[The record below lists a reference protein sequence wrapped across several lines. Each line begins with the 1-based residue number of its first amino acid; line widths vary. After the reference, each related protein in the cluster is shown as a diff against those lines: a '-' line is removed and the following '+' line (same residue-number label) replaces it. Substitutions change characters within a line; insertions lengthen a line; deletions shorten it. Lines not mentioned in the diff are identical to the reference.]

1 MKPSDV
7 LAIDHPLGPM
17 LLFLPIRINL
27 HDRVRTQDGQLFSF
41 YSTQKLQ
48 ERCGVMLP
56 WTDTHQ
62 QSTNNVPRLVIG
74 APHGRSGKTTF
85 TLGLLRA
92 FARQGIAVQPF
103 KKGPDYIDASWHTA
117 AAGCTCRNLDSF
129 FMKKQEI
136 CSSVA
141 SQSLDKKI
149 SIIEGAMG
157 LYDGLDLLGSSSTAE
172 IAKITR
178 SPVLLVVDAT
188 RMTRSTAA
196 MVMGYQHFDPDVQII
211 GVVLNKVARA
221 RHVKIA
227 REAIEEFCKIPVVG
241 AIPKDVNLCIPDR
254 HLGLVTNGEMA
265 ETDKLLDYLADVICE
280 HVDLPKILTLARCAP
295 ELPQFAETQLPNLAK
310 FINRNKGC
318 TPKIGIIQDAA
329 FSFYYPEN
337 LEALKSMGADLVS
350 ISALLDSQLPED
362 LDGLYIGGGF
372 PEVFAAELEENKVL
386 REEIKRVGEK
396 GLPIYAEC
404 GGLMYLGRSIRT
416 PSQSFEMVGLLP
428 FDTQMERK
436 PQGHGYTLMEANP
449 GQPWFEEKAE
459 IRGHE
464 FHNSRIINL
473 ADDVKFGLTVKRGH
487 GIDGQHDGIS
497 YKNVFAAYNHIHA
510 LGCPEWA
517 EYMVK
522 LATSYRQAK
531 WAQIDKVAGQ

>member
-1 MKPSDV
+1 
-7 LAIDHPLGPM
+7 
-17 LLFLPIRINL
+17 
-27 HDRVRTQDGQLFSF
+27 
-41 YSTQKLQ
+41 
-48 ERCGVMLP
+48 MLP
-56 WTDTHQ
+56 LTAMNEL
-62 QSTNNVPRLVIG
+62 SIKNVPRLVIG

-129 FMKKQEI
+129 FMRKEEI
-136 CSSVA
+136 CSSV
-141 SQSLDKKI
+141 SNQSLGKNI
-149 SIIEGAMG
+149 TIIEGAMG
-157 LYDGLDLLGSSSTAE
+157 LYDGLDLQGSSSTAE
-172 IAKITR
+172 IAKVTR

-188 RMTRSTAA
+188 RMTRSVAA
-196 MVMGYQHFDPDVQII
+196 MVMGYQHFDPDVQIV

-221 RHVKIA
+221 RHEKMA

-254 HLGLVTNGEMA
+254 HLGLVTNGEMT
-265 ETDKLLDYLADVICE
+265 ETDKLLDYLADVICK
-280 HVDLPKILTLARCAP
+280 HVDLPKVLTLAQSAP
-295 ELPQFAETQLPNLAK
+295 ELPQFGETLVPNLAK
-310 FINRNKGC
+310 YVQKNRGL

-337 LEALKSMGADLVS
+337 LEALKCMGADVVP
-350 ISALLDSQLPED
+350 INALLDSQLPGD

-416 PSQSFEMVGLLP
+416 SSQCFEMVGLLP
-428 FDTQMERK
+428 FDTQMESK
-436 PQGHGYTLMEANP
+436 PQGHGYTIMEANP
-449 GQPWFEEKAE
+449 GQPWFDEEAE
-459 IRGHE
+459 IKGHE

-473 ADDVKFGLTVKRGH
+473 PPDIKFGLTVKRGH

-497 YKNVFAAYNHIHA
+497 YKNVFAAYTHIHA
-510 LGCPEWA
+510 LGCPVWA
-517 EYMVK
+517 ERMVK
-522 LATSYRQAK
+522 LATSYNQTK
-531 WAQIDKVAGQ
+531 

>member
-1 MKPSDV
+1 
-7 LAIDHPLGPM
+7 M

-27 HDRVRTQDGQLFSF
+27 HDRDWAEDGQFFS
-41 YSTQKLQ
+41 SNSLLTKQLQ

-56 WTDTHQ
+56 LTAMNEL
-62 QSTNNVPRLVIG
+62 SIKNVPRLVIG

-92 FARQGIAVQPF
+92 FARQGMAVQPF

-129 FMKKQEI
+129 FMRKQEI

-141 SQSLDKKI
+141 NQSLGKDI
-149 SIIEGAMG
+149 TIIEGAMG
-157 LYDGLDLLGSSSTAE
+157 LYDGLDLQGSSSTAE
-172 IAKITR
+172 IAKVTR

-188 RMTRSTAA
+188 RMTRSVAA
-196 MVMGYQHFDPDVQII
+196 MVMGYQHFDPDVQIV

-221 RHVKIA
+221 RHEKLA

-241 AIPKDVNLCIPDR
+241 AIPKDANLCIPDR
-254 HLGLVTNGEMA
+254 HLGLVTNGEIA
-265 ETDKLLDYLADVICE
+265 ETEKLLDYLADVISK
-280 HVDLPKILTLARCAP
+280 HVDLPKVLTLAQSAP
-295 ELPQFAETQLPNLAK
+295 ELPQFADTLIPNLAK
-310 FINRNKGC
+310 YAQKSRGL

-337 LEALKSMGADLVS
+337 LEALKGMGADVVS

-362 LDGLYIGGGF
+362 LDALYIGGGF

-386 REEIKRVGEK
+386 RGEIKRAGEK

-416 PSQSFEMVGLLP
+416 SSQSFEMVGLLP
-428 FDTQMERK
+428 FDTQMENK
-436 PQGHGYTLMEANP
+436 PQGHGYTIMEANP
-449 GQPWFEEKAE
+449 GQPWFDEKTE
-459 IRGHE
+459 IKGHE
-464 FHNSRIINL
+464 FHNSRVINL
-473 ADDVKFGLTVKRGH
+473 ALDIKFGLTVKRGH

-497 YKNVFAAYNHIHA
+497 YKNVFAVYNHIHA

-517 EYMVK
+517 ERMVA
-522 LATSYRQAK
+522 LATSYNQTR
-531 WAQIDKVAGQ
+531 WTQIEKVAVQ